1 MTPLALS
8 GGFEDESVQSAY
20 AFRACLT
27 ALSCPGV
34 ISTVTGAIPPAPLS
48 KAAGILILTLCD
60 ATTPVHL
67 AGAHDC
73 TVVSDWI
80 IFHTGAPLV
89 SAQQASFAIG
99 SWQALQPVDRF
110 CVGTPDYPDRSS
122 TLIVEMPELTAI
134 GTKLSGPGIQDQ
146 AQLSLPETAAFRA
159 NHAMFPMGFDCFFT
173 CGSQLATLPRSTC
186 LKDI

>member
-1 MTPLALS
+1 MTSLALS
-8 GGFEDESVQSAY
+8 GGFADEAVQSAY

-34 ISTVTGAIPPAPLS
+34 ISTVTGATPPAPLS
-48 KAAGILILTLCD
+48 VAAGVLILTLCD

-73 TVVSDWI
+73 KAVGDWI

-89 SAQQASFAIG
+89 SAQEASFAVG
-99 SWQALQPVDRF
+99 SWPALQPVDRF
-110 CVGTPDYPDRSS
+110 TVGTPDYPDRSS
-122 TLIVEMPELTAI
+122 TLIIEMPELTAT
-134 GTKLSGPGIQDQ
+134 GATLSGPGIQDQ

-159 NHAMFPMGFDCFFT
+159 NHALFPMGFDCFLT
-173 CGSQLATLPRSTC
+173 CGTQLAALPRSTC
-186 LKDI
+186 IKDI